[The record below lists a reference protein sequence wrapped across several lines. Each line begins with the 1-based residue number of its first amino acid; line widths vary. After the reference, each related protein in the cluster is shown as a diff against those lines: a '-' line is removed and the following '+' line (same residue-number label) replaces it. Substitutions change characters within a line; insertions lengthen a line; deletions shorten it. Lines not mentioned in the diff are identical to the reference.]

1 MREVIK
7 AVITHF
13 FVITVAVM
21 FVISAQNLIIGG
33 PDYKYPAEYPWVIML
48 TGLLGALPTFLFY
61 FKKENNK
68 KQFYTRVVI
77 HFVLIT
83 ALILTEGRLVG
94 WYDKFS
100 EGVIIFISILA
111 IYFFVWLFTCL
122 MNRNIVNGINNALEK
137 FNNDETED

>member
-61 FKKENNK
+61 FKKMVD
-68 KQFYTRVVI
+68 R
-77 HFVLIT
+77 
-83 ALILTEGRLVG
+83 
-94 WYDKFS
+94 
-100 EGVIIFISILA
+100 FI
-111 IYFFVWLFTCL
+111 YY
-122 MNRNIVNGINNALEK
+122 
-137 FNNDETED
+137 